1 MAYSSRLAALFV
13 ALFVALIAT
22 SSAQASQLQDLYQQA
37 LVNDANYL
45 AAQHS
50 LNAKLQIIPQA
61 QSALRPQVSAN
72 FNQSLP
78 MDARADSHNY
88 SVQLALPLRLDAY
101 YGMKVAQQSA
111 ASARTS
117 FKKSEQSLIFS
128 VIERYFAVLKQ
139 QRQLASSQAEL
150 KAIQQRLK
158 QTQQQVDVGLA
169 SNIQLQD
176 MQANVQQ
183 LQVALLQVQQNLNL
197 ARADLENLTNQPL
210 AGKLANLSADFGPHL
225 MDNQSLQ
232 AWFQLANANNL
243 DIVSNGFGTQQAY
256 HNYQAKDVG
265 LYPKATISLAQAFN
279 SALPTKDSTSF
290 TIAVSGTLYDGG
302 LNKAQTME
310 AQENWRASQQQG
322 AAIQRATE
330 QQVRRWHQALETNR
344 QQIKAYTQLLA
355 FVQSSL
361 SGKTKEYELGLRDVS
376 DLLDAEKLVF
386 SAQRNL
392 ANARLDLVLNQ
403 LRLKQVSGVLSNHD
417 LVQLDSWLK

>member
-1 MAYSSRLAALFV
+1 MAYSPRLAALCFT
-13 ALFVALIAT
+13 LIAT
-22 SSAQASQLQDLYQQA
+22 TGAQASQLQELYQQA
-37 LVNDANYL
+37 QANDASYL

-61 QSALRPQVSAN
+61 QSALMPQVSAN

-78 MDARADSHNY
+78 LDARADSHNY
-88 SVQLALPLRLDAY
+88 SVQIDMPLRLDAY

-111 ASARTS
+111 AGARTS
-117 FKKSEQSLIFS
+117 FEKSEQSLIFS

-139 QRQLASSQAEL
+139 QRQLTSSQAEL

-183 LQVALLQVQQNLNL
+183 LQVSLLQVQQNLNL
-197 ARADLENLTNQPL
+197 ARADVETLTNQPL
-210 AGKLANLSADFGPHL
+210 AETLANLSADFGPHL
-225 MDNQSLQ
+225 IDHQSLQ
-232 AWFQLANANNL
+232 AWFQLADANNL

-265 LYPKATISLAQAFN
+265 LYPKATISLEQAYSR
-279 SALPTKDSTSF
+279 SASSNTDSTTL
-290 TIAVSGTLYDGG
+290 TIAVSGTLFDGG
-302 LNKAQTME
+302 LNKSQTME

-322 AAIQRATE
+322 AAIQRATQ

-344 QQIKAYTQLLA
+344 QQIQAYTQLLA
-355 FVQSSL
+355 SVQSSL

-392 ANARLDLVLNQ
+392 ANARLDLLLNQ
-403 LRLKQVSGVLSNHD
+403 LRLKQVSGVLSNRD
-417 LVQLDSWLK
+417 LVQLDSWLNQ